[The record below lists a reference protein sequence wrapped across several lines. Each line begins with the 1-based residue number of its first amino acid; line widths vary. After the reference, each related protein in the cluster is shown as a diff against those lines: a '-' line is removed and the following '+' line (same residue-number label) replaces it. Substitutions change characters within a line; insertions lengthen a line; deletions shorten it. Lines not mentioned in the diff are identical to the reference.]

1 MLTHAKYFVCARMSV
16 CVSARARVR
25 RARVRSKLPV
35 YTGLVYDT
43 GIDLPLVSSNRDH
56 ENTLTGSAC
65 TATAASTT
73 NYMSG
78 EREVM

>member
-1 MLTHAKYFVCARMSV
+1 MRAHVYVCE
-16 CVSARARVR
+16 CARVR

-56 ENTLTGSAC
+56 ENTLIGSAC

-73 NYMSG
+73 TNYMSG